1 MLNRTGIVSLSTAGL
16 AAVVLSIISGL
27 ALSVPTQAQLI
38 HPAEGKQPSFE
49 AATIRPSQ
57 SGGAFV
63 KYHVSGDRF
72 TVESAT
78 LTALIQF
85 AYSIKSA
92 DQLPAEPKWIGSLKF
107 DIDAKV
113 ADAEASAIDS
123 DLPDT
128 KLERYR
134 FMMQSLLADRFK
146 LKLSSRTKD
155 ISMYVLAAAKSGP
168 KLTAAKEQTDQK
180 KHEAPALTER
190 SSGELRASAASM
202 ADFAEWL
209 SGRAETGGR
218 VVKDETGL
226 NGAYDFTLNWT
237 PDDAH
242 GAHFSGAGQGP
253 GSPTSPDSA
262 ATSFLTALQE
272 QLGLKLQSRRAR
284 VDVLIIDHVEQP
296 SPD

>member
-1 MLNRTGIVSLSTAGL
+1 M
-16 AAVVLSIISGL
+16 AVVLSIFSGL
-27 ALSVPTQAQLI
+27 AFSVPTLAQLI
-38 HPAEGKQPSFE
+38 HPIEGKPPSFE

-57 SGGAFV
+57 SGSAFV

-92 DQLPAEPKWIGSLKF
+92 DQLPAEPKWIGSQKF

-113 ADAEASAIDS
+113 ADTEGDAIDS
-123 DLPDT
+123 ELPDQ
-128 KLERYR
+128 KLDRYR
-134 FMMQSLLADRFK
+134 LMMQSLLADRFK
-146 LKLSSRTKD
+146 LKLSSRTRD
-155 ISMYVLAAAKSGP
+155 ISVYDLTVAKSGL
-168 KLTAAKEQTDQK
+168 KLTPAKEPVDPK
-180 KHEAPALTER
+180 KHQSPALTEP
-190 SSGELRASAASM
+190 SSGELKAAAVSM

-284 VDVLIIDHVEQP
+284 VDVLVIDHVEQP
-296 SPD
+296 SPN

>member
-1 MLNRTGIVSLSTAGL
+1 MLNRTGNLSLSAAGL
-16 AAVVLSIISGL
+16 MAVVLSIFSGL
-27 ALSVPTQAQLI
+27 AFPVPTQAQLI
-38 HPAEGKQPSFE
+38 HPAEGKLPSFD
-49 AATIRPSQ
+49 AATIRSSQ

-63 KYHVSGDRF
+63 KYRVSSGRF

-113 ADAEASAIDS
+113 ADTEGDAIDS
-123 DLPDT
+123 ELPDQ
-128 KLERYR
+128 KLDRYR
-134 FMMQSLLADRFK
+134 LMMQSLLADRFK
-146 LKLSSRTKD
+146 LKLSSRSRD
-155 ISMYVLAAAKSGP
+155 ISMYALAVAKNGP
-168 KLTAAKEQTDQK
+168 KLTPAKQPTDAK
-180 KHEAPALTER
+180 KHQSPALTVE
-190 SSGELRASAASM
+190 STGELKAAAVSI
-202 ADFAEWL
+202 AIFAEWL

-237 PDDAH
+237 ADDEH

-253 GSPTSPDSA
+253 GGSPSPDSA

-272 QLGLKLQSRRAR
+272 QLGLRLQSRRAR
-284 VDVLIIDHVEQP
+284 VEVLVIDHVEQP
-296 SPD
+296 SPN